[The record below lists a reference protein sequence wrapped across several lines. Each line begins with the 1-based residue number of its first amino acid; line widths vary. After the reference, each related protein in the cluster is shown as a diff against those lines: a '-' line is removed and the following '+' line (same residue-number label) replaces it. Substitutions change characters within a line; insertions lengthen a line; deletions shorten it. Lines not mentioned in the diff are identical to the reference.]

1 MAITKVAQFISPPTT
16 LVNGYDAQNAHIMAF
31 TRQIANQ
38 QMILTQWLNT
48 TTTPAIALG
57 SYISHGGA
65 LYQVDTAAYAVDVP
79 VADGTYY
86 LMVEASGETLLLS
99 WISDISGF
107 SWNAIYNGLYDGSE
121 NQVLA
126 YQMVVSGTV
135 NVFLKRKIMNPWN
148 TSGFQTVDYAGNVR
162 ADSVTS
168 PSAII
173 EKATLYGR
181 VWDESEEYTQE
192 IINAQT
198 GSEEVYLDSS
208 EFTTTSTVYVKG
220 LEKESFVSGTMKV
233 SFTLRVINVAALSYG
248 RIYVNGSPVGTERTN
263 GSQTPATFNEDINVE
278 IGDLVQIYA
287 KTSTG
292 NTIGVKDMKFS
303 TLRGFII

>member
-1 MAITKVAQFISPPTT
+1 MAITKVAEFISPPTT

-38 QMILTQWLNT
+38 QMILTQWVNT

-65 LYQVDTAAYAVDVP
+65 LYQVDTAAYAVDAP
-79 VADGTYY
+79 IADGTYY

-107 SWNAIYNGLYDGSE
+107 AWNAIYNGLYDGSE

-135 NVFLKRKIMNPWN
+135 TVFLKRKIMNPWN

-162 ADSVTS
+162 AGSIDQGLLTTDVPEFAGMNITGDAATYKLNCKRFATSGLTPTLGKLATVAGQSLYAPSNFGIHTFFSVLDDGIWATKM
-168 PSAII
+168 PVRYAIFN
-173 EKATLYGR
+173 GND
-181 VWDESEEYTQE
+181 W
-192 IINAQT
+192 
-198 GSEEVYLDSS
+198 VYS
-208 EFTTTSTVYVKG
+208 
-220 LEKESFVSGTMKV
+220 
-233 SFTLRVINVAALSYG
+233 
-248 RIYVNGSPVGTERTN
+248 
-263 GSQTPATFNEDINVE
+263 DINVHGGTFHARNQNFGLYNPNVSQSVAI
-278 IGDLVQIYA
+278 IGW
-287 KTSTG
+287 KTE
-292 NTIGVKDMKFS
+292 
-303 TLRGFII
+303 L